1 MGSLLNPD
9 NWTLFQGLA
18 VFALC
23 ALVIAIAGTR
33 ITGIADQLADRT
45 GIGEA
50 TVGAVLL
57 GASTSLGGSVMS
69 VTAAWNGNADLAVS
83 NSLGG
88 IAVQTFFLA
97 VADMVYRRAN
107 LEHAAA
113 SVSNMMQNALL
124 IFLIS
129 LILTTPLLPNV
140 TLWGLHPVTPL
151 LFIIYLYGIHL
162 VYRAHDQPMWSPIQT
177 PETRQDKPGDIRHMP
192 PLKRL
197 VSEFFVLFI
206 VLGVAGYM
214 LEPSATVIATETGL
228 TQTIVGVMLTAI
240 STSIPELVTSVA
252 AVRRGAL
259 TLAVGGIIGGN
270 AFDTLFTAAA
280 DIAYREGSIYHTMTD
295 ATLFWVCLTLLMSA
309 VLMMGLIRRE
319 REGPGRIGL
328 ESVVIT
334 VLYVGGVWLLLSQ
347 I

>member
-1 MGSLLNPD
+1 MLNPD

-18 VFALC
+18 VFGLC

-33 ITGIADQLADRT
+33 ITRIVDQLADRT

-50 TVGAVLL
+50 AAGAVLL
-57 GASTSLGGSVMS
+57 GGTTSIGGSVLS
-69 VTAAWNGNADLAVS
+69 VTAAWNGNAELAMS
-83 NSLGG
+83 NALGG

-113 SVSNMMQNALL
+113 SVPNMMQNALL
-124 IFLIS
+124 IVLLS
-129 LILTTPLLPNV
+129 LILMTPLLPNV
-140 TLWGLHPVTPL
+140 TVWGLHPVTPI
-151 LFIIYLYGIHL
+151 LFLVYIYGIHL
-162 VYRAHDQPMWSPIQT
+162 VHRAHDAPMWAPTQT
-177 PETRQDKPGDIRHMP
+177 RETREDKPDDIKLMP
-192 PLKRL
+192 SMVRL
-197 VSEFFVLFI
+197 TSEFFVLFV
-206 VLGVAGYM
+206 VLGFAGYM
-214 LEPSATVIATETGL
+214 LEPSATVIAAETGL

-270 AFDTLFTAAA
+270 AFDTLFTAAS
-280 DIAYREGSIYHTMTD
+280 DIAYRDGSIYHTMTD
-295 ATLFWVCLTLLMSA
+295 GTLFWVCLTLLMSA
-309 VLMMGLIRRE
+309 ILIMGLIRRE

-328 ESVVIT
+328 ESVLIT
-334 VLYVGGVWLLLSQ
+334 VLYLGGVWLLLS
-347 I
+347 